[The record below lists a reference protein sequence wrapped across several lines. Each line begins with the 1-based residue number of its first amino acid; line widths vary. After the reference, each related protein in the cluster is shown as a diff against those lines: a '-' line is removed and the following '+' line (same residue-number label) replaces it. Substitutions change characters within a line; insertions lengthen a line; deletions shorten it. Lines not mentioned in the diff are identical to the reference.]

1 MRYLAVD
8 VGDKRTGLAV
18 GDSETGIVSPSG
30 LIEAPMANRE
40 GVLLIEAIGR
50 ASDEHLGIDP
60 RREPGE
66 LVLGLPLNMDGT
78 EGHRAKLVRALGAR
92 VAARTRRVVH
102 YQDERLTS
110 VEADWSMA
118 QSGMTHGQKK
128 QRRDSLAAAAI
139 LRDFLAGESA
149 CTSEDAAEEAGE
161 D

>member
-8 VGDKRTGLAV
+8 VGNKRTGLAM
-18 GDSETGIVSPSG
+18 GDSETGIVSPTG

-78 EGHRAKLVRALGAR
+78 EGHQAKLVRALGAR

-118 QSGMTHGQKK
+118 QSGMNHGQKK

-149 CTSEDAAEEAGE
+149 NAAGSADDELHED
-161 D
+161 